1 MLWLTL
7 ITFSIIAI
15 WTSSSSLVPRAI
27 LLLSLGSYLGG
38 SMFLSV
44 MQDLIGLSTLHLTVI
59 SWIMRQIYRWEVS
72 AMYSLWNLFRGKHL
86 RLTKCIRSMKAN

>member
-1 MLWLTL
+1 ML
-7 ITFSIIAI
+7 IASDIIAI

-44 MQDLIGLSTLHLTVI
+44 MQDLIGLSALHLTVI

-72 AMYSLWNLFRGKHL
+72 AMYSLWNLFRGKRLHL
-86 RLTKCIRSMKAN
+86 IGYMRSMRAD